1 MHIKQIII
9 QGFKSYKD
17 QTITDIFSPKYNVI
31 VGKNGSGKSNFFSAI
46 RFVLSD
52 AYTHMGRE
60 ERQALLHE
68 GAGQTIMSAYVEII
82 FDNTDNRFPT
92 GKDEV
97 IIRRTIGLKKDEYS
111 LDKKSVNKSDIMNL
125 LESAGFSRSNPYYI
139 VPQGRIT
146 ALTNAKDSGRLALLK
161 EIAGTQ
167 VYEQRRA
174 ESLKIIEETMVK
186 KTKIDELLKYIDER
200 LNELEEEKNELKEF
214 QKKDRER
221 RCLEYTIYFREQE
234 EINKALNTI
243 DEDRIKNLNLNDEKC
258 NTFIERE
265 HQIQEIDQDIAI
277 IKQQLH
283 LLNIE
288 KSQTEE
294 EKRIKVK
301 EKAHLEFII
310 RNHIESD
317 DQFINSKDMLEK
329 KLENL
334 ENEIKEKET
343 LLQSL
348 LQEFQQAKDQ
358 EIQTKNQLENAQS
371 QLNLLYAKRSRN
383 LQFKNKNERDE
394 WLLQEVSSLKKS
406 IKKRNQSKIELEEE
420 MKTLKKNIDDI
431 SQKIKSVREEI
442 GNKSQALDNLILEH
456 SCAKVVR
463 DQLMDERKELWR
475 QEAKLSL
482 TLEHL
487 KEELNDAERNL
498 INTISRDV
506 NYSLINAKKIAER
519 LDLTGYYGPLYEL
532 FEVDDRYRT
541 AVEVTAGNS
550 LFHVIVDDDITAS
563 KIINVLNK
571 EKGGRITCMP
581 LNRLTPKLGNFPD
594 APDAL
599 PILKK
604 ITYDTKYQ
612 KAFEQV
618 FGKTIICPTLD
629 IAAQYSR
636 SHNITAITLNGDRSD
651 KKGAFTGGFHDIK
664 KSKLEAI
671 KSLKKTK
678 QAYQENHSSIIQVR
692 KTLEEMD
699 QKVTQQLSKI
709 QTLEAKKHQIEGS
722 YNPFRAKLSTFIKE
736 EGNSR
741 DMLSKKQLLLDD
753 LNFNINSMNSQL
765 LSLQDEMKIE
775 FKKTLTQSEEDTLEN
790 LNKIISSLK
799 DTYIDHNMKRT
810 ELEQQK
816 NNLEIELRENLYL
829 QRDQLKTQSFIND
842 EDIDTSLDETQKDL
856 SRIRDIIDTITKK
869 FNNIESSIDQ
879 LSSELLEKNE
889 KKTLLQNQ
897 QNDEARSIEK
907 HQKALERNMAKR
919 ALLLQNKE
927 ECNKNIRDLGALPEE
942 AFEKFFSTESNM
954 IVKRLHK
961 VNEVLKKFTHVN
973 KKAFEQYTS
982 FIKQRDALLVRRKEL
997 DESQA
1002 SIENLILVL
1011 DQRKDEAIERNFKQV
1026 SKSFSEVFEKL
1037 VPIGRGRLI
1046 MQRKIDRE
1054 DKDYDD
1060 YDKDKVQDKTPV
1072 ENYVGVAIS
1081 VSFNNKEDEQRI
1093 QQLSGGQKSLCAL
1106 ALIFAIQR
1114 CDPAPFYLLD
1124 EVDAAL
1130 DAQYR
1135 TAVATMLHEMSNA
1148 GQFICTT
1155 FRPEMI
1161 QTGDKFYGIVF
1172 KNKVSS
1178 IQSIE
1183 KKEALEF
1190 IESVIQEIVIMEI
1203 TDFI

>member
-1 MHIKQIII
+1 ITI

-52 AYTHMGRE
+52 EYTHMGRE

-68 GAGQTIMSAYVEII
+68 GSGQSVMSAYVEIV
-82 FDNTDNRFPT
+82 FDNTDSRFPT

-97 IIRRTIGLKKDEYS
+97 VIRRTIGLKKDEYS

-174 ESLKIIEETMVK
+174 ESLKILEETMVK

-221 RCLEYTIYFREQE
+221 RCLEYTIYTREQE
-234 EINKALNTI
+234 EINKALNNI
-243 DEDRIKNLNLNDEKC
+243 DEERIRNLNLNDDKC
-258 NTFIERE
+258 DVFIERE
-265 HQIQEIDQDIAI
+265 QQIQEIDQDIVE

-283 LLNIE
+283 LLNID
-288 KSQTEE
+288 KSRMEE
-294 EKRIKVK
+294 EKHLKIK
-301 EKAHLEFII
+301 EKAQLEFVMQSFLKS
-310 RNHIESD
+310 N
-317 DQFINSKDMLEK
+317 DQFKNSKNVYQK

-334 ENEIKEKET
+334 EGEIKKKEA
-343 LLQSL
+343 LLESL
-348 LQEFQQAKDQ
+348 LLEFKKVKD
-358 EIQTKNQLENAQS
+358 EEMHIKNQLENAQNK
-371 QLNLLYAKRSRN
+371 QNLLYAKKTRN
-383 LQFKNKNERDE
+383 SQFKNKNERDE
-394 WLLQEVSSLKKS
+394 WLRQEISNLKKN
-406 IKKRNQSKIELEEE
+406 IKKRNQSKIELEKEIE
-420 MKTLKKNIDDI
+420 TFNEDIKNIAERVDSMRKEI
-431 SQKIKSVREEI
+431 ENRSQI
-442 GNKSQALDNLILEH
+442 LDNLAVEH
-456 SCAKVVR
+456 SSAKIAR
-463 DQLMDERKELWR
+463 DELMDQRKELWR
-475 QEAKLSL
+475 EEAKL
-482 TLEHL
+482 TLAIERS
-487 KEELNDAERNL
+487 KEELSQAERNL
-498 INTISRDV
+498 ISTISKDI
-506 NYSLINAKKIAER
+506 NYGLTNAKKIAER
-519 LDLTGYYGPLYEL
+519 LGLSGYYGPLYEL

-550 LFHVIVDDDITAS
+550 LFHIVVDNDVTAS
-563 KIINVLNK
+563 KIIDVLNK
-571 EKGGRITCMP
+571 EKSGRITCMP
-581 LNRLTPKLGNFPD
+581 LNRLTPKLGKFPD
-594 APDAL
+594 APDAI
-599 PILKK
+599 PMLKK

-636 SHNITAITLNGDRSD
+636 SHNITAITLNGDKSD
-651 KKGAFTGGFHDIK
+651 KKGTFTGGFHDIR
-664 KSKLEAI
+664 KSKLEI
-671 KSLKKTK
+671 TKTVKKIR
-678 QAYQENHSSIIQVR
+678 QIHEDNHSSVIQVR
-692 KTLEEMD
+692 KMLEEMD

-709 QTLEAKKHQIEGS
+709 QTLDAKKKQIEGS
-722 YNPFRAKLSTFIKE
+722 YNPLRIELSAAIKE
-736 EGNSR
+736 EGVLQ
-741 DMLSKKQLLLDD
+741 DMLSKKKLLLDD
-753 LNFNINSMNSQL
+753 LNFNISSLNSQL
-765 LSLQDEMKIE
+765 SSLQEEMKIE
-775 FKKTLTQSEEDTLEN
+775 FKKTLMQSEEDALKNLDMTINSLE
-790 LNKIISSLK
+790 
-799 DTYIDHNMKRT
+799 DTYTSHSIKRT
-810 ELEQQK
+810 EIEKEKIKLET
-816 NNLEIELRENLYL
+816 ELRENLYL
-829 QRDQLKTQSFIND
+829 LRDQFKTQNFIND
-842 EDIDTSLDETQKDL
+842 EDINIDSDKIQKDI
-856 SRIRDIIDTITKK
+856 SHMQNIINTIVKK
-869 FNNIESSIDQ
+869 LDDLELSIDQ
-879 LSSELLEKNE
+879 LSTELDEKN
-889 KKTLLQNQ
+889 KKKNLLQNQ
-897 QNDEARSIEK
+897 QNDEARAIEK
-907 HQKALERNMAKR
+907 HQKTLERNMAKR
-919 ALLLQNKE
+919 TLLLQNKE
-927 ECNKNIRDLGALPEE
+927 ECSRNIRDLGVLPEE
-942 AFEKFFSTESNM
+942 AFEKFFSIESNT

-961 VNEVLKKFTHVN
+961 VNEALKKFSHVN

-982 FIKQRDALLVRRKEL
+982 FVKQRDSLLIRRKEL
-997 DESQA
+997 DESQT
-1002 SIENLILVL
+1002 SIENLISVL
-1011 DQRKDEAIERNFKQV
+1011 DQRKDEAIERSFKQV

-1037 VPIGRGRLI
+1037 VPIGKGRLI
-1046 MQRKIDRE
+1046 MQRRIDYME
-1054 DKDYDD
+1054 NNDHDDHDKDETNN
-1060 YDKDKVQDKTPV
+1060 KIPV

-1135 TAVATMLHEMSNA
+1135 AAVASMLQEMSNS

-1178 IQSIE
+1178 IQTIE
-1183 KKEALEF
+1183 KEEALAF
-1190 IESVIQEIVIMEI
+1190 IESEIPQ
-1203 TDFI
+1203 

>member
-829 QRDQLKTQSFIND
+829 QRDQLKTQ
-842 EDIDTSLDETQKDL
+842 T
-856 SRIRDIIDTITKK
+856 
-869 FNNIESSIDQ
+869 
-879 LSSELLEKNE
+879 
-889 KKTLLQNQ
+889 
-897 QNDEARSIEK
+897 RSIEK

-1026 SKSFSEVFEKL
+1026 SKSFSE
-1037 VPIGRGRLI
+1037 
-1046 MQRKIDRE
+1046 
-1054 DKDYDD
+1054 
-1060 YDKDKVQDKTPV
+1060 
-1072 ENYVGVAIS
+1072 
-1081 VSFNNKEDEQRI
+1081 
-1093 QQLSGGQKSLCAL
+1093 LSGGQKSLCAL

>member
-17 QTITDIFSPKYNVI
+17 QTVTDIFSPKYNVVGKSI
-31 VGKNGSGKSNFFSAI
+31 YILLDYIVIFLVGKNGSGKTI

-52 AYTHMGRE
+52 EYTHMGRE

-68 GAGQTIMSAYVEII
+68 GAGQSVMSAYVEII
-82 FDNTDNRFPT
+82 FDNTDSRFPT
-92 GKDEV
+92 GKDDV

-139 VPQGRIT
+139 VPQGRIM

-174 ESLKIIEETMVK
+174 ESLKILEETMAK
-186 KTKIDELLKYIDER
+186 KIKIDELLKYIDER

-221 RCLEYTIYFREQE
+221 RCLEYTIYAREQE
-234 EINKALNTI
+234 EVNKALSNI
-243 DEDRIKNLNLNDEKC
+243 DEERIRNLNLNDDKC
-258 NTFIERE
+258 DTFIERE
-265 HQIQEIDQDIAI
+265 QQIHEIDQHII
-277 IKQQLH
+277 EIKQQLH

-288 KSQTEE
+288 KSQAEE
-294 EKRIKVK
+294 EKHIRIK
-301 EKAHLEFII
+301 EMAQLEFVI
-310 RNHIESD
+310 RNLSESD
-317 DQFINSKDMLEK
+317 DQFKNLKDIHQK
-329 KLENL
+329 NIENL
-334 ENEIKEKET
+334 ENEIREKET
-343 LLQSL
+343 FLKSFLL
-348 LQEFQQAKDQ
+348 EFEKVKHE
-358 EIQTKNQLENAQS
+358 EIQIKNQLENAQS
-371 QLNLLYAKRSRN
+371 QQNLLYAKKTRN
-383 LQFKNKNERDE
+383 SHFKNKNERDV
-394 WLLQEVSSLKKS
+394 WLQQEISDLKKN
-406 IKKRNQSKIELEEE
+406 IKKRIQSKIELEEE
-420 MKTLKKNIDDI
+420 IEIFNKDIENI
-431 SQKIKSVREEI
+431 SKRIKSIREEI
-442 GNKSQALDNLILEH
+442 GNRSEILENLITEH
-456 SCAKVVR
+456 SSSKTFR

-482 TLEHL
+482 TAEHL
-487 KEELNDAERNL
+487 KEELNQAEKNL
-498 INTISRDV
+498 VNTISRDI
-506 NYSLINAKKIAER
+506 NYGLINAKKIAQR
-519 LDLTGYYGPLYEL
+519 FDLMGYYGPLYEL

-550 LFHVIVDDDITAS
+550 LFHLVVDNDITAS
-563 KIINVLNK
+563 KIIDILNK
-571 EKGGRITCMP
+571 EKGGRVTCMP
-581 LNRLTPKLGNFPD
+581 LNRLSPKLGNFPD
-594 APDAL
+594 SPDAI

-604 ITYDTKYQ
+604 INYDTKYQ

-636 SHNITAITLNGDRSD
+636 THNITAITLKGDRSD
-651 KKGAFTGGFHDIK
+651 KKGTFTGGFHDVR

-671 KSLKKTK
+671 KSVKKVK
-678 QAYQENHSSIIQVR
+678 QIYEENHFSTIQI
-692 KTLEEMD
+692 KKILEEMD

-709 QTLEAKKHQIEGS
+709 QALEAKKKQIEEN
-722 YNPFRAKLSTFIKE
+722 YNPLRIELSAAVKE
-736 EGNSR
+736 EGILQ
-741 DMLSKKQLLLDD
+741 DMLSKKKLLLDD
-753 LNFNINSMNSQL
+753 LNFNINSLNSQL

-775 FKKTLTQSEEDTLEN
+775 FKKTLMQTEEDTLEK
-790 LNKIISSLK
+790 LSKAIDSLK
-799 DTYIDHNMKRT
+799 DLYTTHNMKRM
-810 ELEQQK
+810 ELEK
-816 NNLEIELRENLYL
+816 EKIKLEIELRENLYL
-829 QRDQLKTQSFIND
+829 RRDQLKTQNFLND
-842 EDIDTSLDETQKDL
+842 DDIDINLDEIRKNL
-856 SRIRDIIDTITKK
+856 SRIQ
-869 FNNIESSIDQ
+869 N
-879 LSSELLEKNE
+879 
-889 KKTLLQNQ
+889 NQ
-897 QNDEARSIEK
+897 QNDEARDIEK
-907 HQKALERNMAKR
+907 HQKVLERSMAKR

-927 ECNKNIRDLGALPEE
+927 ECNKNIRDLGVLPEE
-942 AFEKFFSTESNM
+942 AFEKFFSIKSNM

-961 VNEVLKKFTHVN
+961 VNEALKKYSHVN

-982 FIKQRDALLVRRKEL
+982 FVKQRDALLVRRKEL

-1002 SIENLILVL
+1002 SIENLISVL
-1011 DQRKDEAIERNFKQV
+1011 DQRKDEAIERSFKQV

-1046 MQRKIDRE
+1046 MQRKIDHIE
-1054 DKDYDD
+1054 NKDHND
-1060 YDKDKVQDKTPV
+1060 YNKDEVDEKIPV
-1072 ENYVGVAIS
+1072 ENYVGIAIS

-1135 TAVATMLHEMSNA
+1135 TSVATMLHEMSNSA
-1148 GQFICTT
+1148 QFICTT

-1161 QTGDKFYGIVF
+1161 QTADKFYGIVF
-1172 KNKVSS
+1172 KNKVSN
-1178 IQSIE
+1178 IQTIE
-1183 KKEALEF
+1183 KEEALAFVELVVF
-1190 IESVIQEIVIMEI
+1190 
-1203 TDFI
+1203 

>member
-1 MHIKQIII
+1 
-9 QGFKSYKD
+9 
-17 QTITDIFSPKYNVI
+17 
-31 VGKNGSGKSNFFSAI
+31 
-46 RFVLSD
+46 
-52 AYTHMGRE
+52 MGRE

-68 GAGQTIMSAYVEII
+68 GAGPTVMSAYVEIV

-92 GKDEV
+92 GKEEV
-97 IIRRTIGLKKDEYS
+97 VLRRTIGLKKDEYS
-111 LDKKSVNKSDIMNL
+111 LDKKNVNKSDVVNL

-200 LNELEEEKNELKEF
+200 LNELEQEKNELKEF
-214 QKKDRER
+214 QKKNRER
-221 RCLEYTIYFREQE
+221 RCLEYTIYSREQE
-234 EINKALNTI
+234 EINKALINI
-243 DEDRIKNLNLNDEKC
+243 DEERIKNINLNEDKC
-258 NTFIERE
+258 DTFIERE
-265 HQIQEIDQDIAI
+265 HQIQEINKNITI

-288 KSQTEE
+288 KSQAEE
-294 EKRIKVK
+294 DKHSKIK
-301 EKAHLEFII
+301 EKAQLEFIA
-310 RNHIESD
+310 RNFKESD
-317 DQFINSKDMLEK
+317 EELESSKDIYEK
-329 KLENL
+329 KLESL

-343 LLQSL
+343 HLQSVL
-348 LQEFQQAKDQ
+348 LEFQEAKNNEMQ
-358 EIQTKNQLENAQS
+358 IKNKLENAQN
-371 QLNLLYAKRSRN
+371 QQNLLYSKRGRYS
-383 LQFKNKNERDE
+383 QFKNKNERDI
-394 WLLQEVSSLKKS
+394 WLQQEISDLKES
-406 IKKRNQSKIELEEE
+406 IRKRNQTKIELEEE
-420 MKTLKKNIDDI
+420 LETLKKKINDI
-431 SQKIKSVREEI
+431 SKSTKSIREEI
-442 GNKSQALDNLILEH
+442 ENRSQMLNNISIEH
-456 SCAKVVR
+456 SSAKIVR

-475 QEAKLSL
+475 QEAKLGL
-482 TLEHL
+482 TIEHI
-487 KEELNDAERNL
+487 KEELNHAQKNL
-498 INTISRDV
+498 INTISRDI
-506 NYSLINAKKIAER
+506 NYGLTNAKKIAER

-532 FEVDDRYRT
+532 FEVDDRYKT

-550 LFHVIVDDDITAS
+550 LFHVVVDNEDTAS
-563 KIINVLNK
+563 KIIDILNK

-581 LNRLTPKLGNFPD
+581 LNRLSPRQGNYPD
-594 APDAL
+594 APDAI
-599 PILKK
+599 PMLKK

-636 SHNITAITLNGDRSD
+636 SHNITAITLSGDRSD
-651 KKGAFTGGFHDIK
+651 KKGAFTGGFHDIR
-664 KSKLEAI
+664 KSRLEAV
-671 KSLKKTK
+671 KSVKKFQ
-678 QAYQENHSSIIQVR
+678 QAYEENNSSIVQI
-692 KTLEEMD
+692 KKILEEMD

-709 QTLEAKKHQIEGS
+709 QTLEAKKQQIEGN
-722 YNPFRAKLSTFIKE
+722 YNPLRIKLSATQKE
-736 EGNSR
+736 EGI
-741 DMLSKKQLLLDD
+741 LEQTLLKKQSLLNDVD
-753 LNFNINSMNSQL
+753 FSINSLNSQL
-765 LSLQDEMKIE
+765 SSLQDEMKIE

-790 LNKIISSLK
+790 LNKTIDSIK
-799 DTYIDHNMKRT
+799 NTYVNHNVKRT
-810 ELEQQK
+810 QLEQQK
-816 NNLEIELRENLYL
+816 IKLENELHENLYL
-829 QRDQLKTQSFIND
+829 RLDQLKTQSFIND
-842 EDIDTSLDETQKDL
+842 DVDVNMDETKQNISHVQDT
-856 SRIRDIIDTITKK
+856 IDTITKK
-869 FNNIESSIDQ
+869 LNDIELSIDQ
-879 LSSELLEKNE
+879 LSTELHEKSEEKA
-889 KKTLLQNQ
+889 LLQNK
-897 QNDEARSIEK
+897 QNDEARTIEK
-907 HQKALERNMAKR
+907 YQKTLERNMAKR

-927 ECNKNIRDLGALPEE
+927 ECNKNIRDLGVLPEE
-942 AFEKFFSTESNM
+942 AFEKFSTTESNT

-961 VNEVLKKFTHVN
+961 VNEALKKFSHVN
-973 KKAFEQYTS
+973 KKAFEQYNS
-982 FIKQRDALLVRRKEL
+982 FIKQRDALLARRKEL

-1002 SIENLILVL
+1002 SIENLISVL

-1037 VPIGRGRLI
+1037 VPIGKGRLI
-1046 MQRKIDRE
+1046 MQRRIDHAE
-1054 DKDYDD
+1054 DRDHDEYNKGEAQY
-1060 YDKDKVQDKTPV
+1060 KSPV

-1081 VSFNNKEDEQRI
+1081 VSFNNKEGEQRI

-1135 TAVATMLHEMSNA
+1135 TAVATMLHEMSDN

-1183 KKEALEF
+1183 REEALAFVKSEAL
-1190 IESVIQEIVIMEI
+1190 Q
-1203 TDFI
+1203 

>member
-1 MHIKQIII
+1 MFIKQITI

-17 QTITDIFSPKYNVI
+17 QTITEVFSPRYNVI

-46 RFVLSD
+46 RFVLND

-68 GAGQTIMSAYVEII
+68 GAGPSVMSAYVEIV
-82 FDNTDNRFPT
+82 FDNKDNRFPT
-92 GKDEV
+92 GKEEV
-97 IIRRTIGLKKDEYS
+97 VLRRTIGLKKDEYS
-111 LDKKSVNKSDIMNL
+111 LDKRSVNKSDVMNL

-167 VYEQRRA
+167 VYEQRRT

-200 LNELEEEKNELKEF
+200 LNELEQEKNELKEF
-214 QKKDRER
+214 QKKNRER
-221 RCLEYTIYFREQE
+221 RCLEYTIYAREQE
-234 EINKALNTI
+234 EINKALTNI
-243 DEDRIKNLNLNDEKC
+243 DEERIKNINLNEDKC

-265 HQIQEIDQDIAI
+265 HQIQEIDKNIAT

-283 LLNIE
+283 LLSIE
-288 KSQTEE
+288 KRQAEE
-294 EKRIKVK
+294 DKHSKIK
-301 EKAHLEFII
+301 EKAQLEFIA
-310 RNHIESD
+310 RNLTESSD
-317 DQFINSKDMLEK
+317 ELKNSKDIYEK
-329 KLENL
+329 KLQDL

-343 LLQSL
+343 HLQSL
-348 LQEFQQAKDQ
+348 LLEFQEAKNN
-358 EIQTKNQLENAQS
+358 EMQTKNKLENAQN
-371 QLNLLYAKRSRN
+371 QQNLLYAKRGLNS
-383 LQFKNKNERDE
+383 QFKNKNERDI
-394 WLLQEVSSLKKS
+394 WLHQEISDLKES
-406 IKKRNQSKIELEEE
+406 IKKRSQTKIELEQELE
-420 MKTLKKNIDDI
+420 TLKEKINNI
-431 SQKIKSVREEI
+431 SKRTESFKEEI
-442 GNKSQALDNLILEH
+442 ENRSQILNNISVEH
-456 SCAKVVR
+456 SSARIAR

-482 TLEHL
+482 TIEQI
-487 KEELNDAERNL
+487 KEELNRAEKNL
-498 INTISRDV
+498 TNTISRDI
-506 NYSLINAKKIAER
+506 NYGLANAKKIAER

-532 FEVDDRYRT
+532 FEVDDRYKT

-550 LFHVIVDDDITAS
+550 LFHIVVDNEVTAS
-563 KIINVLNK
+563 KIIDILNK

-581 LNRLTPKLGNFPD
+581 LNRLSPKQENFPD
-594 APDAL
+594 ASDAI
-599 PILKK
+599 PMLKK

-651 KKGAFTGGFHDIK
+651 KKGAFTGGFHDIR
-664 KSKLEAI
+664 KSRLEAVKSVKKFQHAYEENNFLIVQI
-671 KSLKKTK
+671 K
-678 QAYQENHSSIIQVR
+678 

-709 QTLEAKKHQIEGS
+709 QTLEAKKRQIEQN
-722 YNPFRAKLSTFIKE
+722 YNPLRIELSTALKE
-736 EGNSR
+736 KGILEQT
-741 DMLSKKQLLLDD
+741 LLKKQSLLNDVD
-753 LNFNINSMNSQL
+753 FNINSLNSQL

-790 LNKIISSLK
+790 LNKTIDSIK
-799 DTYIDHNMKRT
+799 NTYVNHNVKRT
-810 ELEQQK
+810 ELEHQK
-816 NNLEIELRENLYL
+816 IKLESELHENLYL
-829 QRDQLKTQSFIND
+829 RLDQLKTQGFIND
-842 EDIDTSLDETQKDL
+842 EDVNVDMDETKQNL
-856 SRIRDIIDTITKK
+856 SHIQDIIETITNKL
-869 FNNIESSIDQ
+869 NDIESSIDH
-879 LSSELLEKNE
+879 LSTELHEKDEE
-889 KKTLLQNQ
+889 KALLQNK
-897 QNDEARSIEK
+897 QNDEARTIEK
-907 HQKALERNMAKR
+907 YQKTLERNMAKR

-927 ECNKNIRDLGALPEE
+927 ECNKNIRDLGVLPEE
-942 AFEKFFSTESNM
+942 AFEKFTTTESNT

-961 VNEVLKKFTHVN
+961 VNEALKKFSHVN
-973 KKAFEQYTS
+973 KKAFEQYNS
-982 FIKQRDALLVRRKEL
+982 FIKQRDALLARRKEL

-1002 SIENLILVL
+1002 SIENLISVL

-1037 VPIGRGRLI
+1037 VPIGKGRLI
-1046 MQRKIDRE
+1046 MQRRIDHIE
-1054 DKDYDD
+1054 DKDH
-1060 YDKDKVQDKTPV
+1060 DKHDKEEAQYKSPL

-1135 TAVATMLHEMSNA
+1135 TAVATMLHEMSDN

-1172 KNKVSS
+1172 KNKIST

-1183 KKEALEF
+1183 KEEALAFVKSEAP
-1190 IESVIQEIVIMEI
+1190 Q
-1203 TDFI
+1203 